1 MAIRYDKA
9 LNQEINRVVR
19 NYNNKI
25 QRLRKTD
32 SNLRLPETVSVRGLK
47 REMFS
52 RKDLVRKLK
61 DLELYSIRGMEKTIT
76 TEGGVDIS
84 RYEYRLLQK
93 ESRRVKSYLT
103 RKINI
108 LNQTIPTVSGIRQD
122 VSFAEMGSQQVAN
135 LIARREAIT
144 NKGELNKMKP
154 EVFKRFLEL
163 INKNENYM
171 NYQTSIFRSNYEDK
185 MLFNLGY
192 WVDYDYE
199 KVKKIKETMNKLSD
213 KEFLTMFESDATIRA
228 IADYYPE
235 SHKDDPSRNADT
247 IIELFDN
254 LYENIDFIVDSYK
267 K

>member
-47 REMFS
+47 KEMFS

-84 RYEYRLLQK
+84 RYEYSLLQK

-108 LNQTIPTVSGIRQD
+108 LSETIPTVAGVKQD

-135 LIARREAIT
+135 LIARREAIV
-144 NKGELNKMKP
+144 NKGKLNKMNPTAFNKF
-154 EVFKRFLEL
+154 VEL
-163 INKNENYM
+163 LNKNENYM
-171 NYQTSIFRSNYEDK
+171 NYQTDIFRSNYEDK
-185 MLFNLGY
+185 MLFNLAY
-192 WVDYDYE
+192 WVGYDEE
-199 KVKKIKETMNKLSD
+199 KVKTIKEAMNKLSD
-213 KEFLTMFESDATIRA
+213 KEFLTMFESDAVVRA
-228 IADYYPE
+228 IVDYYPE
-235 SHKDDPSRNADT
+235 SHKKDPSRNADT
-247 IIELFDN
+247 INELFDN
-254 LYENIDFIVDSYK
+254 LYENVNFIVDSYK